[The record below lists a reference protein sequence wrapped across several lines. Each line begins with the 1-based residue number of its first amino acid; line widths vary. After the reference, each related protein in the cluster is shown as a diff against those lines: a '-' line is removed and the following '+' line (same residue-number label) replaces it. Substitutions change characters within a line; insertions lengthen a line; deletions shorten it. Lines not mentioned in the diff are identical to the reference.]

1 MPTTLRIQSAPAP
14 QPDALPDLARTAEIA
29 EIPEIREIRELQ
41 SVSTADAHD
50 LSVTLFRRLHELDEG
65 TAEYSYVRN
74 TLVELNLSMVKYA
87 ATRVRHCSAPWE
99 DVMQVGTIGLIK
111 AINRFDPD
119 RGFEFMSFALPTIVG
134 EIKRFFRDTTWAVRV
149 PRRLQELRID
159 LAKANDAL
167 EQELG
172 HAPSAQELAERLD
185 VTVEEV
191 CEGRLAANGFTSLSL
206 DLSVTEED
214 DAPGTLARSLGIE
227 ESRFETVE
235 DLESLKPLLEEL
247 TERDRTILALRF
259 GEELTQAEIG
269 ERLGMSQMHV
279 SRLLGRILGRLRQGL
294 LAEDPQTATA

>member
-1 MPTTLRIQSAPAP
+1 MPATLRIQACPAP
-14 QPDALPDLARTAEIA
+14 QRDASQDPRA
-29 EIPEIREIRELQ
+29 IRDPR

-87 ATRVRHCSAPWE
+87 ATRVRHVGAPWE
-99 DVMQVGTIGLIK
+99 DVLQVGTIGLIK
-111 AINRFDPD
+111 AINRFDPE

-134 EIKRFFRDTTWAVRV
+134 EIKRYFRDTTWAVRV

-172 HAPSAQELAERLD
+172 HAPGVRELAERLD
-185 VTVEEV
+185 ITVDEV
-191 CEGRLAANGFTSLSL
+191 CEGRLASNGFTSLSL
-206 DLSVTEED
+206 DVPVTAED
-214 DAPGTLARSLGIE
+214 AEAPGVSSRSLGVE

-235 DLESLKPLLEEL
+235 DLESLKPLVGEL
-247 TERDRTILALRF
+247 SERDRTILALRF

-279 SRLLGRILGRLRQGL
+279 SRLLGRILGRLREGL
-294 LAEDPQTATA
+294 LAEEPQAGAE

>member
-1 MPTTLRIQSAPAP
+1 MPATLRIRSGSSPQRDAP
-14 QPDALPDLARTAEIA
+14 QDP
-29 EIPEIREIRELQ
+29 REIRDPR

-87 ATRVRHCSAPWE
+87 ATRVRHIGAPWE
-99 DVMQVGTIGLIK
+99 DVLQVGTIGLIK
-111 AINRFDPD
+111 AINRFDPE

-134 EIKRFFRDTTWAVRV
+134 EIKRYFRDTTWAVRV

-172 HAPSAQELAERLD
+172 HAPGARELAERLD
-185 VTVEEV
+185 ITVDDV

-206 DLSVTEED
+206 DVPVAAED
-214 DAPGTLARSLGIE
+214 DEAPGVSSRSLGVE
-227 ESRFETVE
+227 EGRFETVE
-235 DLESLKPLLEEL
+235 DLESLKPLVDEL
-247 TERDRTILALRF
+247 SERDRTILALRF

-269 ERLGMSQMHV
+269 ERLGLSQMHV
-279 SRLLGRILGRLRQGL
+279 SRLLGRILGQLREGL
-294 LAEDPQTATA
+294 LGEEPRAGAA

>member
-1 MPTTLRIQSAPAP
+1 MPATLRIQAGSAHQQDAP
-14 QPDALPDLARTAEIA
+14 QDP
-29 EIPEIREIRELQ
+29 REIRDPR

-87 ATRVRHCSAPWE
+87 ATRVRHVGAPWE
-99 DVMQVGTIGLIK
+99 DVLQVGTIGLIK
-111 AINRFDPD
+111 AINRFDPE

-134 EIKRFFRDTTWAVRV
+134 EIKRYFRDTTWAVRV

-172 HAPSAQELAERLD
+172 HAPGAQELAERLD
-185 VTVEEV
+185 ITVDEV
-191 CEGRLAANGFTSLSL
+191 REGRLAANGFSSLSL
-206 DLSVTEED
+206 DVTVAAED
-214 DAPGTLARSLGIE
+214 DEAPGVSSRSLGVE
-227 ESRFETVE
+227 EGRFETVE
-235 DLESLKPLLEEL
+235 DLESLKPLVGGLS
-247 TERDRTILALRF
+247 ERDRTILALRF

-279 SRLLGRILGRLRQGL
+279 SRLLGRILGRLREGL
-294 LAEDPQTATA
+294 LGEEQRAEAA

>member
-1 MPTTLRIQSAPAP
+1 MTSALPVQATPVP
-14 QPDALPDLARTAEIA
+14 QPEPLP
-29 EIPEIREIRELQ
+29 ELPVITDPQ

-50 LSVTLFRRLHELDEG
+50 LSVTLFRRLHVLDEG

-134 EIKRFFRDTTWAVRV
+134 EIKRYFRDTTWAVRV

-172 HAPSAQELAERLD
+172 HAPSAQQLAERLD
-185 VTVEEV
+185 ITVEEV

-206 DLSVTEED
+206 DLPVTEED
-214 DAPGTLARSLGIE
+214 DAPGTLARSLGVD

-235 DLESLKPLLEEL
+235 DLESLKPLLEGL
-247 TERDRTILALRF
+247 SERDRTILALRF

-269 ERLGMSQMHV
+269 ARLGMSQMHV
-279 SRLLGRILGRLRQGL
+279 SRLLGRILGRLREGL
-294 LAEDPQTATA
+294 LSDEGQADPA

>member
-1 MPTTLRIQSAPAP
+1 MPTTPSIQAAPALE
-14 QPDALPDLARTAEIA
+14 PDAAPAAL
-29 EIPEIREIRELQ
+29 PEIREIADPQ

-50 LSVTLFRRLHELDEG
+50 LSVALFRRLHALEEG

-99 DVMQVGTIGLIK
+99 DVIQVGTIGLIK
-111 AINRFDPD
+111 AINRFDPE

-134 EIKRFFRDTTWAVRV
+134 EIKRYFRDTTWAVRV

-172 HAPSAQELAERLD
+172 HAPSAQELAERLGI
-185 VTVEEV
+185 TAEEV
-191 CEGRLAANGFTSLSL
+191 CEGRVAANGFTSLSL
-206 DLSVTEED
+206 DLPVTEED
-214 DAPGTLARSLGIE
+214 DAPGTLARSLGAE
-227 ESRFETVE
+227 ETRFETVE
-235 DLESLKPLLEEL
+235 DLESLKPLLREL
-247 TERDRTILALRF
+247 TERDRRILALRF

-279 SRLLGRILGRLRQGL
+279 SRLLGRILGRLREGL
-294 LAEDPQTATA
+294 LAEETEEPQADPA

>member
-1 MPTTLRIQSAPAP
+1 MPATLRSQTGSEP
-14 QPDALPDLARTAEIA
+14 QET
-29 EIPEIREIRELQ
+29 REIRDPR

-65 TAEYSYVRN
+65 TAAYSYVRN
-74 TLVELNLSMVKYA
+74 TLVELNLSLVKYA
-87 ATRVRHCSAPWE
+87 ATRVRHVGAPWE
-99 DVMQVGTIGLIK
+99 DVLQVGTIGLIK
-111 AINRFDPD
+111 AINRFDPE

-134 EIKRFFRDTTWAVRV
+134 EIKRYFRDTTWAVRV

-172 HAPSAQELAERLD
+172 HAPGTRELAERLD
-185 VTVEEV
+185 ITLEEV
-191 CEGRLAANGFTSLSL
+191 REGRLAANGFTSLSL
-206 DLSVTEED
+206 DVPVTAEED
-214 DAPGTLARSLGIE
+214 EAPGVSSRSLGIE

-235 DLESLKPLLEEL
+235 DLESLRPLVGEL
-247 TERDRTILALRF
+247 SERDRTILALRF

-279 SRLLGRILGRLRQGL
+279 SRLLSRILARLREGL
-294 LAEDPQTATA
+294 LAEEPPAETG

>member
-1 MPTTLRIQSAPAP
+1 MRDPR
-14 QPDALPDLARTAEIA
+14 
-29 EIPEIREIRELQ
+29 

-87 ATRVRHCSAPWE
+87 ATRVRHVGAPWE
-99 DVMQVGTIGLIK
+99 DVLQVGTIGLIK
-111 AINRFDPD
+111 AINRFDPEL
-119 RGFEFMSFALPTIVG
+119 GFEFMSFALPTIVG
-134 EIKRFFRDTTWAVRV
+134 EIKRYFRDTSWAVRV

-159 LAKANDAL
+159 LAKASDAL

-172 HAPSAQELAERLD
+172 HVPGAHELAERLD
-185 VTVEEV
+185 ITVEEV
-191 CEGRLAANGFTSLSL
+191 REGRLAANGFTSLSL
-206 DLSVTEED
+206 DVPVTAED
-214 DAPGTLARSLGIE
+214 DEAPGVSSRSLGIE

-235 DLESLKPLLEEL
+235 DLESLRPLLGEL
-247 TERDRTILALRF
+247 SERDRTILTLRF

-279 SRLLGRILGRLRQGL
+279 SRLLGRILGRLREGL
-294 LAEDPQTATA
+294 LAEEPPTESA

>member
-1 MPTTLRIQSAPAP
+1 MPTTPSVRAAPAL
-14 QPDALPDLARTAEIA
+14 QPDAVPAAVP
-29 EIPEIREIRELQ
+29 EIPEIADPQ

-50 LSVTLFRRLHELDEG
+50 LSVTLFRRLHALEEG

-99 DVMQVGTIGLIK
+99 DVIQVGTIGLIK
-111 AINRFDPD
+111 AINRFDPE

-134 EIKRFFRDTTWAVRV
+134 EIKRYFRDTTWAVRV

-172 HAPSAQELAERLD
+172 HAPSAQELAERLGI
-185 VTVEEV
+185 TAEEV
-191 CEGRLAANGFTSLSL
+191 CEGRVAANGFTSLSL
-206 DLSVTEED
+206 DLPVTEED
-214 DAPGTLARSLGIE
+214 DAPGTLARSLGTE
-227 ESRFETVE
+227 ETRFETVE
-235 DLESLKPLLEEL
+235 DLESLKPLLREL

-279 SRLLGRILGRLRQGL
+279 SRLLGRILGRLREGL
-294 LAEDPQTATA
+294 LAEEPEEPQADPA

>member
-1 MPTTLRIQSAPAP
+1 MPTTLRIQATPAP
-14 QPDALPDLARTAEIA
+14 QPDVPPAALPG
-29 EIPEIREIRELQ
+29 IPEIADLQ

-50 LSVTLFRRLHELDEG
+50 LSVTLFRRLHTLEEG
-65 TAEYSYVRN
+65 TSEYSYVRN

-111 AINRFDPD
+111 AINRFDPE

-134 EIKRFFRDTTWAVRV
+134 EIKRYFRDTTWAVRV

-172 HAPSAQELAERLD
+172 HAPTAQELAERLGI
-185 VTVEEV
+185 TVEEV

-206 DLSVTEED
+206 DLPVTEED
-214 DAPGTLARSLGIE
+214 DAPGTLARGLGVE
-227 ESRFETVE
+227 ETRFETVE

-279 SRLLGRILGRLRQGL
+279 SRLLGRILGRLREGL
-294 LAEDPQTATA
+294 LAEEPEEPQADPA

>member
-1 MPTTLRIQSAPAP
+1 MPTTRSIQAAPAL
-14 QPDALPDLARTAEIA
+14 QPGAVPAALP
-29 EIPEIREIRELQ
+29 EIPEIADPQ

-50 LSVTLFRRLHELDEG
+50 LSVTLFRRLHALEEG

-99 DVMQVGTIGLIK
+99 DVIQVGTIGLIK
-111 AINRFDPD
+111 AINRFDPE

-134 EIKRFFRDTTWAVRV
+134 EIKRYFRDTTWAVRV

-172 HAPSAQELAERLD
+172 HAPSAQELAERLGI
-185 VTVEEV
+185 TAEEV
-191 CEGRLAANGFTSLSL
+191 CEGRVAANGFTSLSL
-206 DLSVTEED
+206 DLPVTEAD
-214 DAPGTLARSLGIE
+214 DAPGTLARSLGTE
-227 ESRFETVE
+227 ETRFETVE
-235 DLESLKPLLEEL
+235 DLASLKPLLEEL

-279 SRLLGRILGRLRQGL
+279 SRLLGRILGRLREGL
-294 LAEDPQTATA
+294 LAEEPEEPHADPA